1 MSHDKETP
9 RGAARRR
16 RSGTA
21 LGSPHDTGR
30 RPATTRVRIPTAPPT
45 RWEPAGEWPHHLEKG
60 TQGVQPSPTEKPGG
74 LLSAMCAERRLR
86 CGAAGPDPTTSRPEW
101 PGLSLTGARGGR
113 APHRA
118 CAAPRAPGE
127 SPGRGRGRA
136 LSGPSRLSVP
146 IRPVS
151 TSTACPSD
159 PRLGG
164 RPPLPGTHRYPR
176 GGLPAAP
183 SPQSRRRRR
192 LRLSPPAR
200 RRTKAPPT
208 DRRGHEAMAVRAE
221 SGGRG
226 RARSGR
232 RGNVARARRFTAG
245 LSWGCRSPYQ

>member
-1 MSHDKETP
+1 M
-9 RGAARRR
+9 
-16 RSGTA
+16 RS
-21 LGSPHDTGR
+21 
-30 RPATTRVRIPTAPPT
+30 PPLQ
-45 RWEPAGEWPHHLEKG
+45 RSLE
-60 TQGVQPSPTEKPGG
+60 G
-74 LLSAMCAERRLR
+74 LLSAICAERRQR

-101 PGLSLTGARGGR
+101 PGLSLTGASGGR

-118 CAAPRAPGE
+118 CAAPRAPGQ

-164 RPPLPGTHRYPR
+164 RPPRPGTHRYPR

-192 LRLSPPAR
+192 RRLSPPAR

-232 RGNVARARRFTAG
+232 RGTVARARRFTAG
-245 LSWGCRSPYQ
+245 LSWGCRSP